1 MKYIRYSQTDKIAFI
16 TIDRPTKLN
25 ALNQE
30 ALIELS
36 NCWERFKEDDSAW
49 VAVLGGTGNRAFCVG
64 VDLEQDSGANKQ
76 GDPFDLILKISPRNH
91 EISKPTICAIKGY
104 CLGLGWWLAMECD
117 LRVAST
123 DARLGIPEN
132 RLNIT
137 AVFGGILTE
146 HLPPAIA
153 LEILLTG
160 EPLGSKRAYEMG
172 FVNRLVEA
180 SEVEAETVQL
190 ARRIC
195 QNAPV
200 STRKTKELFYQS
212 RLTIRNQSLALGHLM
227 NKELKRM
234 EDSQEGRKAF
244 KEKRKPQWKGA

>member
-1 MKYIRYSQTDKIAFI
+1 MQHIRYSQTDKIAFI
-16 TIDRPTKLN
+16 TIDRPAKLN
-25 ALNQE
+25 ALNPE

-36 NCWERFKEDDSAW
+36 DCWKTFKEDDSAW
-49 VAVLGGTGNRAFCVG
+49 VAVLGGTGDRAFCVG
-64 VDLEQDSGANKQ
+64 VDLGQYSDSGNES
-76 GDPFDLILKISPRNH
+76 DPFDLILKISPRNH
-91 EISKPTICAIKGY
+91 GIHKPTICAIKGY

-123 DARLGIPEN
+123 EARLGIPEN
-132 RLNIT
+132 RLNI
-137 AVFGGILTE
+137 APIFGGVLAD

-160 EPLGSKRAYEMG
+160 EPLESKRAYEMG

-180 SEVEAETVQL
+180 SEVEREAANL

-212 RLTIRNQSLALGHLM
+212 LLTNRNQSIPLAHLI
-227 NKELKRM
+227 NKELRGM
-234 EDSQEGRKAF
+234 EDSKEGRKAF
-244 KEKRKPQWKGA
+244 KEKRLPEWKEK